1 MGHIMLRIQGIKK
14 TFSSMHGDFQVLRGV
29 DYSFESGATYA
40 ISGASGTG
48 KSTLLHIL
56 AGLVRPSE
64 GTVFINEQNIALF
77 DEAQREKFLNKRI
90 GLLFQMPYLIK
101 ELTVLENVMTKGLI
115 AGQQIDACKQEALS
129 LLNQMGLIDK
139 IEEKPPVLSGGQQQ
153 RVALARA
160 LFGKPSFLLAD
171 EPTGN
176 LDPKT
181 GKTIVDLLVKSQK
194 EWGMG
199 IIVSTHDAYVAQ
211 RMEHQFEL
219 VGGTLKKA

>member
-1 MGHIMLRIQGIKK
+1 MLRAQGVKK
-14 TFSSMHGDFQVLRGV
+14 TFSSTQGDFEVLKGV
-29 DYSFESGATYA
+29 DHSFESGATYA

-56 AGLVRPSE
+56 AGLIRPSA
-64 GTVFINEQNIALF
+64 GTVFINEQNMALF
-77 DEAQREKFLNKRI
+77 NEAQREQFLNERI

-115 AGQQIDACKQEALS
+115 AGQHIDACKQEALS

-139 IEEKPPVLSGGQQQ
+139 IDEKPPVLSGGQQQ

-176 LDPKT
+176 LDPQT
-181 GKTIVDLLVKSQK
+181 GKAIVDLLLQSQK

-199 IIVSTHDAYVAQ
+199 IVVSTHDAYVAQ
-211 RMEHQFEL
+211 SMQHQFEL
-219 VGGTLKKA
+219 VGGLLKKIA